1 MAKRAVIYARVS
13 GNDRVRTGGE
23 NLQGQIRLCRE
34 YANKQG
40 YHIITELAEDDRGAS
55 GATFDLPELSKALN
69 MARASQFDIL
79 IVRELDRLSRDLAK
93 QLIVEQELMHS
104 GVSIEYV
111 LYDFPDTPEGRL
123 NKNLRAMLAEYE
135 REKITQ
141 RMTRGK
147 KRKVESGEVLI
158 AKRPPFGYKEKID
171 ENGRKTL
178 EIDEEEAEIIR
189 LIYQLYTVGNEEH
202 GPLSIG
208 AIARKLTDMR
218 VATYSDRRPPKHCT
232 TKTINGYGEW
242 NRSSVIKYLTNATY
256 IGTWKFNNC
265 GDPITVKV
273 PQIVDIETWKAAQ
286 KRRSKNKHYA
296 KRNHQ
301 GPHLLRYRVRC
312 FHCNYSMAAKT
323 RNYKNGRV
331 YNYYVCHAPDRRV
344 ECPGSMLEATQ
355 IDEAVWNWICTD
367 ILQDPVKVLVGL
379 QEQQAIQEEALEPL
393 RAELR
398 ATLDLVAEREGELKR
413 LLPLYLKGT
422 YDETWLGQEKSRI
435 DQELTKLR
443 YRQSELE
450 IMLNEQTLTDEAI
463 QSIVK
468 FAQIIRQQLD
478 RLSHNEEDK
487 RHVLNMLNVQC
498 ELERVDRN
506 TVRVHAHCILGD
518 DSFVTTPT

>member
-93 QLIVEQELMHS
+93 QLIVEQELMHA

-189 LIYQLYTVGNEEH
+189 LMFQLYTVGNEEH

-208 AIARKLTDMR
+208 AIARKLTDMG
-218 VATYSDRRPPKHCT
+218 VATYSDRRPPKHCL
-232 TKTINGYGEW
+232 KDN
-242 NRSSVIKYLTNATY
+242 
-256 IGTWKFNNC
+256 
-265 GDPITVKV
+265 
-273 PQIVDIETWKAAQ
+273 
-286 KRRSKNKHYA
+286 
-296 KRNHQ
+296 
-301 GPHLLRYRVRC
+301 
-312 FHCNYSMAAKT
+312 
-323 RNYKNGRV
+323 
-331 YNYYVCHAPDRRV
+331 
-344 ECPGSMLEATQ
+344 
-355 IDEAVWNWICTD
+355 
-367 ILQDPVKVLVGL
+367 
-379 QEQQAIQEEALEPL
+379 
-393 RAELR
+393 
-398 ATLDLVAEREGELKR
+398 KR
-413 LLPLYLKGT
+413 LWKWA
-422 YDETWLGQEKSRI
+422 E
-435 DQELTKLR
+435 
-443 YRQSELE
+443 
-450 IMLNEQTLTDEAI
+450 
-463 QSIVK
+463 V
-468 FAQIIRQQLD
+468 QL
-478 RLSHNEEDK
+478 
-487 RHVLNMLNVQC
+487 
-498 ELERVDRN
+498 
-506 TVRVHAHCILGD
+506 
-518 DSFVTTPT
+518 